1 MQDEGDADGPADP
14 GDEAEVERRVPGQ
27 HGVRAADRHR
37 QRVHSRGGDVAG
49 RLVRVG
55 AGRRRVHAVLAADL
69 AELGFHPDVPVP
81 APPGQLGGGPD
92 VLVVRQAGR
101 VEHDGAQAEP
111 DRRPDQVR
119 AGGVI
124 QVHRDGHGG
133 RSRDGQAGARDGVQ
147 GAVVGGAVLADLQ
160 DHGGAGRLGSGDD
173 GLGVLDA
180 DDVER
185 ADPAARG
192 PGRADDLAHGGQWH
206 QRASSTVTSS
216 TSTASSAA
224 R

>member
-1 MQDEGDADGPADP
+1 VQDERDADGLPQPAHQ
-14 GDEAEVERRVPGQ
+14 AEVQDRVPGQ

-37 QRVHSRGGDVAG
+37 QRVHPGGGDVAG

-69 AELGFHPDVPVP
+69 AELGLDPDVLVP

-92 VLVVRQAGR
+92 VVVVRQAGR
-101 VEHDGAQAEP
+101 VEHDRTQAEP

-133 RSRDGQAGARDGVQ
+133 RGRNGQAGARDRVQ

-160 DHGGAGRLGSGDD
+160 HHRGAGRLGPGHD

-185 ADPAARG
+185 ADPAPRV
-192 PGRADDLAHGGQWH
+192 PGRAGDLAHSG
-206 QRASSTVTSS
+206 
-216 TSTASSAA
+216 
-224 R
+224 